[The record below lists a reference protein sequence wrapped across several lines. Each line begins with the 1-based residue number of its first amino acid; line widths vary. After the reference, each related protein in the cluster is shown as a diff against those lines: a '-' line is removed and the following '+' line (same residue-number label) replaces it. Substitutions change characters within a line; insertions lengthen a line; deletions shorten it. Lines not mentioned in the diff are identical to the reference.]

1 MQNLSLLFWPAF
13 AFFCGAIPFSL
24 IVGRLWLG
32 VDIRQVGDGNPG
44 ATNVMRAARAQ
55 GKGRTATL
63 LPTAVALL
71 LDIAKGIVPVS
82 LAFSGLG
89 MEGVPLALIA
99 VLPIA
104 GHAFSPFLGFSGGKA
119 VATTGGVWIA
129 LTAWEGPLVGGLLLG
144 LASRVVKPDGWIV
157 LVTLLGLL
165 GYFVIVPPLGGGW
178 TIRPPL
184 WPTILLTWLGNFAIV
199 IWKQR
204 SELTMWPRLQ
214 LGK

>member
-1 MQNLSLLFWPAF
+1 MQNLSLLLWLTF
-13 AFFCGAIPFSL
+13 AFFCGALPFSL

-32 VDIRQVGDGNPG
+32 VDIRQFGDGNPG
-44 ATNVMRAARAQ
+44 ATNVMRAARERE
-55 GKGRTATL
+55 KGRA
-63 LPTAVALL
+63 PAAAALV

-82 LAFSGLG
+82 LAFSGAG
-89 MEGVPLALIA
+89 VEGIPMALIA
-99 VLPIA
+99 VMPIA

-119 VATTGGVWIA
+119 VAATGGVWIA

-157 LVTLLGLL
+157 LVTLVGLL
-165 GYFVIVPPLGGGW
+165 GYFVIVPPLDGGW

-199 IWKQR
+199 AWKQR
-204 SELTMWPRLQ
+204 RELATRPHFQ

>member
-1 MQNLSLLFWPAF
+1 MMLSDGWFLWLILS
-13 AFFCGAIPFSL
+13 FFCGALPFSL

-32 VDIRQVGDGNPG
+32 VDIRQFGDGNPG
-44 ATNVMRAARAQ
+44 ATNVMRAARSQ
-55 GKGRTATL
+55 GKGA
-63 LPTAVALL
+63 LPAAAALL
-71 LDIAKGIVPVS
+71 LDIVKGIVPVS
-82 LAFSGLG
+82 LAFSGAAI
-89 MEGVPLALIA
+89 EGVPLALIA

-199 IWKQR
+199 AWKQR
-204 SELTMWPRLQ
+204 RELTTRPRLQ